1 VGVAL
6 PPAGEAERTASPPR
20 KAGSVMTDFLLVAIA
35 LLFFAAA
42 LAYLV
47 GCERLR

>member
-1 VGVAL
+1 
-6 PPAGEAERTASPPR
+6 
-20 KAGSVMTDFLLVAIA
+20 MTDLLLVAIA

>member
-1 VGVAL
+1 
-6 PPAGEAERTASPPR
+6 
-20 KAGSVMTDFLLVAIA
+20 MTDLLLIATA